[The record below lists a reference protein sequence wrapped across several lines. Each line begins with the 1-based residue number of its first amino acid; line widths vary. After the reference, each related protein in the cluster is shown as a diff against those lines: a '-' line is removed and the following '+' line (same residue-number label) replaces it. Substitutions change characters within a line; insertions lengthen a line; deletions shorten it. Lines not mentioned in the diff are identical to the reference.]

1 MKLKKLIAKDEVAVL
16 VETMLKAIGAPIGI
30 QTVNGRHL
38 LGQELAQPPG
48 RYPVDLDGELLGW
61 VTGGPPALA
70 IVTLL
75 THLAGKEAEKKTLA
89 REVLDK
95 YRELNLL
102 YNFSAKLEADL
113 DVLEVARLVVDEAS
127 RLITANRGAL
137 ILLNQATGLLETIAT
152 FGEGYDP
159 TTTLKPGE
167 GIIGSV
173 IASGRAEIVNHV
185 SSDPRFIPP
194 RHAVSSLI
202 CAPLKT
208 KEGIIGAVVMSS
220 EAPVEYTAA
229 DLKLFT
235 ALASQSGPAIERAI
249 LYKTLEEKVRQRT
262 EQLDQRARQLE
273 TLYQVGQAL
282 SMTLDL
288 NEVLNL
294 ILERLARIV
303 PYDRA
308 AVFLD
313 QHSNLEIVAARGFP
327 AHVALDQLRIEVRED
342 ELFQQVFQQQQ
353 PLAVTDVTRW
363 PDWQNF
369 DGLPPARAW
378 LGLPLV
384 RLTQVIGMLSLVR
397 ETPTPFGEDEL
408 TLAAT
413 FAGQAAI
420 ALQNARLYDKITRF
434 SHQLEGMVHERTEA
448 LQDAYDKL
456 DRLDRTKTDFIN
468 IASHELRTPV
478 TVLKGYSQ
486 MLLKDPA
493 IQANEAHT
501 QQIEQIYQGTLRLHE
516 IVDSMLDVAKID
528 SRALR
533 LYPEPLSMAG
543 LLELLLAR
551 LSQTLAERNLKV
563 LMDSLADLPPLE
575 ADQDALRKVFY
586 HLLTNAI
593 KYTPDGG
600 QITLSGRCLPGEPD
614 HVEIVIADTGIGI
627 DPQFHELIFAKF
639 YQTGELALHS
649 TGKTKFKGA
658 GPGLG
663 LAIVRGI
670 VEAHGG
676 KVWVKSQG
684 YDEQS
689 CPGSQFHVVLPLTRP
704 NTKNMLVLQ
713 TPVAML

>member
-1 MKLKKLIAKDEVAVL
+1 M
-16 VETMLKAIGAPIGI
+16 
-30 QTVNGRHL
+30 
-38 LGQELAQPPG
+38 
-48 RYPVDLDGELLGW
+48 
-61 VTGGPPALA
+61 
-70 IVTLL
+70 
-75 THLAGKEAEKKTLA
+75 A

-102 YNFSAKLEADL
+102 YNVSAKLEADL
-113 DVLEVARLVVDEAS
+113 DVLEVAGLVIDQAS
-127 RLITANRGAL
+127 KLITANRGAL
-137 ILLNQATGLLETIAT
+137 ILLNQTTGLLETIAT
-152 FGEGYDP
+152 FGEGYDRN
-159 TTTLKPGE
+159 TTLKPGE
-167 GIIGSV
+167 GIVGS
-173 IASGRAEIVNHV
+173 IFTSGQAEIVNHV

-194 RHAVSSLI
+194 RHPVSSLI

-208 KEGIIGAVVMSS
+208 KEGTIGAVVMSS
-220 EAPVEYTAA
+220 EVPVEYTAA

-235 ALASQSGPAIERAI
+235 ALASQAGPAIERAI
-249 LYKTLEEKVRQRT
+249 LYKTLEEKVKQRT
-262 EQLDQRARQLE
+262 KQLHQRALQLE

-288 NEVLNL
+288 DEVLNL
-294 ILERLARIV
+294 ILEHLARIV

-308 AVFLD
+308 AIFLEH
-313 QHSNLEIVAARGFP
+313 QGNLEVAAARGFP
-327 AHVALDQLRIEVRED
+327 DQVEIGQLRIAVRED
-342 ELFQQVFQQQQ
+342 ALFNQVFQQQQ
-353 PLAVTDVTRW
+353 PLAIADVVEW
-363 PDWQNF
+363 PGWQNF
-369 DGLPPARAW
+369 ENLPLARSW

-397 ETPTPFGEDEL
+397 VTPSPFGEDEL

-434 SHQLEGMVHERTEA
+434 SHELEEMVRERTIA
-448 LQDAYDKL
+448 LQEAYDKL

-493 IQANEAHT
+493 IQANDAHYE
-501 QQIEQIYQGTLRLHE
+501 QIGQIYQGTLRLHE

-533 LYPEPLSMAG
+533 LYPEPLSMTG
-543 LLELLLAR
+543 LLELLVAR
-551 LSQTLAERNLKV
+551 LSPTLAERKLKV
-563 LMDSLADLPPLE
+563 VIEDLTALPPLE

-593 KYTPDGG
+593 KYTPDSG
-600 QITLSGRCLPGEPD
+600 QITISGRCLTGEPD
-614 HVEIVIADTGIGI
+614 SLEIIIADTGIGI

-670 VEAHGG
+670 VEAHNGR
-676 KVWVKSQG
+676 VWVESQG

-689 CPGSQFHVVLPLTRP
+689 YPGSQFHVVLPLTRP
-704 NTKNMLVLQ
+704 AAKAAVALPTS
-713 TPVAML
+713 VAMV